1 MHMRI
6 RHRLSL
12 IIPLPRTRHIC
23 PRRLS
28 LEDRAR
34 GPCTES
40 AVFATPFASSVLQC
54 YVYLAS
60 QCAVVVCF
68 FFPLVTTVSFSFL
81 LSRWFG
87 FSIVIP
93 FVFRIAGPSG
103 AGLSTGLTLEGI
115 MMALCGV
122 VVGVVYDKI
131 ILSPLQWRQ
140 RRSLVI
146 GAPQRHRYGRRL
158 EG

>member
-1 MHMRI
+1 M
-6 RHRLSL
+6 LCL
-12 IIPLPRTRHIC
+12 F
-23 PRRLS
+23 
-28 LEDRAR
+28 
-34 GPCTES
+34 G
-40 AVFATPFASSVLQC
+40 FSVCGSGL
-54 YVYLAS
+54 
-60 QCAVVVCF
+60 F

-103 AGLSTGLTLEGI
+103 AGLPTGLTLEGI